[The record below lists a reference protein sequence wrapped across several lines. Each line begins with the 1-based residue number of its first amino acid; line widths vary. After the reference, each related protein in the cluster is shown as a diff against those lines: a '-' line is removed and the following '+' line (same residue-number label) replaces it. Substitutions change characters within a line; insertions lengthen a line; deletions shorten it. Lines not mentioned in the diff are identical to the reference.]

1 MRTSLRPTA
10 RRIRPPALLATLL
23 VVAVGAGLAVA
34 SPQPA
39 HAEGE
44 VTWSIQP
51 STPAGPDGRSEFS
64 YQVAPGSVI
73 TDWVAVTNRSAEP
86 ATFRVYAADAKTDYD
101 TAAFTL
107 IGADRASTDLGA
119 WTAVHDG
126 PAACANPADA
136 ACAAGLGIVLALDPG
151 ARADIPITITV
162 PHDASPGDHAAG
174 IVASFS
180 TGAGDGAA
188 SVRRENRVGTR
199 IYLRVDGALRAGVG
213 ASGAVAGYDANL
225 NPFAAGG
232 GFFGVDVANTGNT
245 RLSVQPSVRFTG
257 PFGIDLGTVALPE
270 VRNLMPGG
278 TGHVTASVPGIPPLL
293 LLFAEVVLTPAPAD
307 GVAAED
313 PLPAPARASA
323 ETWAVPWSLLALI
336 ALLVGGGWVVLR
348 IRRRR
353 RDLLAQDLADYADA
367 IRAEERA
374 RQTALLAGSPPDSDA
389 PDLVGAERAATVF
402 DKENAR

>member
-1 MRTSLRPTA
+1 MRTSFHPIT
-10 RRIRPPALLATLL
+10 RRVRPPALLAAVL
-23 VVAVGAGLAVA
+23 VAAVGAGLAVA
-34 SPQPA
+34 APQPA
-39 HAEGE
+39 HADGE
-44 VTWSIQP
+44 VTWNIQP
-51 STPAGPDGRSEFS
+51 STPSGPDGRTEFS

-73 TDWVAVTNRSAEP
+73 TDWVAVTNLSAEP
-86 ATFRVYAADAKTDYD
+86 ATFRIYAADAKTDYD

-107 IGADRASTDLGA
+107 IGADRGSTDLGA
-119 WTAVHDG
+119 WTAVHNG
-126 PAACANPADA
+126 PAACADPADA

-174 IVASFS
+174 IVASYS
-180 TGAGDGAA
+180 TGGGDGAA
-188 SVRRENRVGTR
+188 SVRREDRVGTR
-199 IYLRVDGALRAGVG
+199 IYLRVDGPLQAGVG
-213 ASGAVAGYDANL
+213 ASGAVAGYDATL
-225 NPFAAGG
+225 NPFAAGS
-232 GFFGVDVANTGNT
+232 GFLGVDVANTGNT
-245 RLSVQPSVRFTG
+245 RLSVLPSVHFTG

-323 ETWAVPWSLLALI
+323 ETWAVPWSLLALVV
-336 ALLVGGGWVVLR
+336 LLVGGGWLLLR

-353 RDLLAQDLADYADA
+353 RDLLAQDFADYADA

-374 RQTALLAGSPPDSDA
+374 RQTALAGGSAPAPAA
-389 PDLVGAERAATVF
+389 PDPFGAERATTVL